1 MFLFYITL
9 SIYWS
14 DWTNYGI
21 EELLMRAGTGKN
33 AYPTIFVGTKPIE
46 RKELQ
51 RFLDGSI
58 KTSTNVVDSSGIWI
72 KDRLSLALQDFES
85 LELES
90 GVLQDS
96 FTQYYALLGKGV
108 KSNFLT
114 IFLDVAAKLGDSCG
128 YPAKRWKGVIA
139 ADYLKG
145 YVKGSMFNFT
155 LSIGREPIK
164 WGPSPRN
171 TFVLCGDLPA
181 FDLIRASYK
190 TNKLKTTFFATL
202 LNPIGE
208 INRYFT
214 GHRIEY
220 NFRHKLYLGFS
231 EVALFGGE
239 GRAPDLYYFNPLF
252 IYYPHQWS
260 CKSSTNILW
269 GLDFNL
275 FLNGFGVYGE
285 LMIDDFPYIQ
295 SSWGEHPKIGVNMG
309 IRGTISKN
317 YWLIEYTTATRWTYG
332 QVIPWQRYTY
342 FGYPI
347 GNPIGPDFDELFIGW
362 VHHLNRNVDLLLET
376 KFLRKGEGFLD
387 EKYPSS
393 TERFPTEYWL
403 TGEIRKAG
411 DFEVGIKWYKS
422 RFVLTFKT
430 GCIISEEK
438 AIPKVS
444 CFISNWK

>member
-9 SIYWS
+9 SIYGN

-21 EELLMRAGTGKN
+21 EELLIRTPSK
-33 AYPTIFVGTKPIE
+33 PILFLDTKPIE

-51 RFLDGSI
+51 QFINS
-58 KTSTNVVDSSGIWI
+58 SVVNDSSGIWV
-72 KDRLSLALQDFES
+72 KDRLSLVLQDFEL
-85 LELES
+85 LEFES
-90 GVLQDS
+90 GALQDS

-108 KSNFLT
+108 KSNFMT
-114 IFLDVAAKLGDSCG
+114 IFLDVAAKFGDSCG
-128 YPAKRWKGVIA
+128 YPAKRWYKVIT

-145 YVKGSMFNFT
+145 YLKGSMFNFT

-171 TFVLCGDLPA
+171 TFVICGDLPA

-190 TNKLKTTFFATL
+190 TNKLKTTFFATA
-202 LNPIGE
+202 LNPISSTEGI

-220 NFRHKLYLGFS
+220 NFRHLLYLGVS
-231 EVALFGGE
+231 EVALFGGK

-252 IYYPHQWS
+252 IYYPHQWNS
-260 CKSSTNILW
+260 GLSTNILW

-275 FLNGFGVYGE
+275 FLHSFGAYGE

-295 SSWGEHPKIGVNMG
+295 SLWGEHPKIGINVG

-317 YWLIEYTTATRWTYG
+317 YWLIEYTTTTRWTYG

-347 GNPIGPDFDELFIGW
+347 GHPIGPDFDELFLGW
-362 VHHLNRNVDLLLET
+362 VHHLNRNVDILLET
-376 KFLRKGEGFLD
+376 AYLRKGEGTIN

-393 TERFPTEYWL
+393 TERFPPEYWL

-411 DFEVGIKWYKS
+411 EFEGGIKWYNS
-422 RFVLTFKT
+422 RFVVSFKT

-438 AIPKVS
+438 AIPKVVCS
-444 CFISNWK
+444 ISNWK